1 MPRVTELS
9 STKPAIQSIVN
20 TLDDKSAA
28 IPPRETARAIPQY
41 SVPYALPIK
50 PIAAAAGISR
60 GGMNAPPRTESTPA
74 ASANSIFLKMFEF
87 DLSKTTN
94 SFFEIEAMHR
104 CRRKERAGTLPQ
116 LYYNAFRRIRQAVKM
131 IP

>member
-1 MPRVTELS
+1 
-9 STKPAIQSIVN
+9 
-20 TLDDKSAA
+20 
-28 IPPRETARAIPQY
+28 
-41 SVPYALPIK
+41 
-50 PIAAAAGISR
+50 
-60 GGMNAPPRTESTPA
+60 MNAPPRTESTPA
-74 ASANSIFLKMFEF
+74 ASASSIFLKMFEF